1 MARGKSTTVNDIDF
15 TTGRSRPGGGGAS
28 DMEFDTSNRPGL
40 DPNNA
45 GGRPSSLDPNNAGG
59 VLARGRQAFADLGTS
74 LRNAMPERFRAKG
87 DAIAAN
93 PSAKT
98 TVDAGKS
105 SPEVAKARQTKNA
118 TQADAE
124 KVVSNS
130 VPDTP
135 DGRKLKQDAGELA
148 KEPSISRTLQKW
160 GVRGGI
166 GVVFLMMLYDT
177 ANPFEAIAQ
186 GAEDAKDTVKGAAD
200 VMSSIFEAI
209 KGLLGFLT
217 QNWMVSAA
225 SSCCCVFLMILP
237 MIMGA
242 GRSMA
247 PRPRFGGPYY

>member
-1 MARGKSTTVNDIDF
+1 MARRKYSGSVDDVDY
-15 TTGRSRPGGGGAS
+15 TGRSKAGGGGVS
-28 DMEFDTSNRPGL
+28 DVTIDPTNRPGFA
-40 DPNNA
+40 NNA
-45 GGRPSSLDPNNAGG
+45 GGRPSSFDSVSSGG
-59 VLARGRQAFADLGTS
+59 RSSGPVPDTPQS
-74 LRNAMPERFRAKG
+74 FRANVSPGGRAAG

-105 SPEVAKARQTKNA
+105 SPEVAEARQTKNA

-148 KEPSISRTLQKW
+148 KEPSVSRTLQKW
-160 GVRGGI
+160 GVRGAI

-186 GAEDAKDTVKGAAD
+186 GAEDTKDTVKGVAD

-217 QNWMVSAA
+217 QNWMVSFA
-225 SSCCCVFLMILP
+225 SSLCCVFLMILP

>member
-1 MARGKSTTVNDIDF
+1 MAVKVTVDPGNATRSLGDI
-15 TTGRSRPGGGGAS
+15 RVNAPSRLDLDLS
-28 DMEFDTSNRPGL
+28 DVDYNRAAMGL
-40 DPNNA
+40 PPVRVDAPQAN
-45 GGRPSSLDPNNAGG
+45 LG
-59 VLARGRQAFADLGTS
+59 VLARGRQAFADLGTRF
-74 LRNAMPERFRAKG
+74 RNAMPERFRAKG

-177 ANPFEAIAQ
+177 ANPFEAIAR
-186 GAEDAKDTVKGAAD
+186 GAEDTKDTVKGAAD

-217 QNWMVSAA
+217 QNWMVSFA
-225 SSCCCVFLMILP
+225 SSLCCVFLMLLP

-242 GRSMA
+242 GRSIA